1 MKFHAALNPVH
12 TRSRAS
18 RNIQNLGAARNTAP
32 TAPSRPCR
40 IERAGRSGSIATA
53 AHTKMARA
61 AEATTGIAHRMP
73 TCCRSTPISRHAV
86 AYARLSHPRMRP
98 YSVIRSSPRNSR
110 AIASTFGA
118 TVALRPANTNAATTI
133 AR

>member
-1 MKFHAALNPVH
+1 
-12 TRSRAS
+12 
-18 RNIQNLGAARNTAP
+18 
-32 TAPSRPCR
+32 
-40 IERAGRSGSIATA
+40 
-53 AHTKMARA
+53 
-61 AEATTGIAHRMP
+61 
-73 TCCRSTPISRHAV
+73 
-86 AYARLSHPRMRP
+86 MRP